1 MFPTDTPLPVHGPPR
16 LLGDPLLHEVPWWP
30 PLAMPSCSHPPP
42 ITPRLGGS
50 GLSGYKEPSE
60 HGGCSLKGEFAT
72 PRRGIARC
80 GFRNNSLE
88 GKARVVLRKCVYT
101 DIHTGKCRL
110 TVIRFAFCERC

>member
-1 MFPTDTPLPVHGPPR
+1 MASPR
-16 LLGDPLLHEVPWWP
+16 YAFLL
-30 PLAMPSCSHPPP
+30 PPP
-42 ITPRLGGS
+42 PVTPRLGGS

-72 PRRGIARC
+72 PRRRMARC

-88 GKARVVLRKCVYT
+88 GKARVVLWKRVYT

-110 TVIRFAFCERC
+110 TVICFAFLRTMLTSTQETVREQRTGV